1 MGASVGKE
9 GEYPMIHK
17 LKPEPKRFLI
27 RRASALPIRWNGV
40 EPLPAGVH
48 LPEEIKKRINL
59 RSIQG
64 TRTLLSADG
73 GIQIELLT
81 WPERILPDQI
91 PESLSF
97 LLPKPRE
104 KDDSD
109 IKRPFWIS
117 FAGLLLLLLS
127 ISLLPKPADTAGENT
142 VERAAVIPPRY
153 AKILLSTPG
162 RRGGGKGTLRAFQS
176 PTVQRSMRE
185 LLKNSFATSKWLS
198 SGVALRDLSKSMQG
212 TEKSGSLSGA
222 LARLAAGSGTGS
234 TRIGTS
240 AGYAE
245 GSLPVVSGQGQG
257 SKTSGLSGGGAAEE
271 GLTRDEVARVIHS
284 HMNEIRYCY
293 ETGILRNPTLSGKL
307 LVDFKINGSGR
318 VPAAGITEASLQDEG
333 VRRCLLGKLREW
345 QFPLPRGGVQVAV
358 SYPFIFKSLTR

>member
-1 MGASVGKE
+1 
-9 GEYPMIHK
+9 MIHK

-27 RRASALPIRWNGV
+27 RRPSALPIRWNGV
-40 EPLPAGVH
+40 EPLAAGVR
-48 LPEEIKKRINL
+48 LPEELKQKINL
-59 RSIQG
+59 RSFQG
-64 TRTLLSADG
+64 TRTLSSADG
-73 GIQIELLT
+73 RIQIELLS
-81 WPERILPDQI
+81 WPERILPGQI

-97 LLPKPRE
+97 LLPKSQE
-104 KDDSD
+104 KNDSD

-117 FAGLLLLLLS
+117 LAGLLLLLLS
-127 ISLLPKPADTAGENT
+127 ISLLSRTAEKIEKAD
-142 VERAAVIPPRY
+142 VIPPRY

-162 RRGGGKGTLRAFQS
+162 RRGGRKGTLRAFQS
-176 PTVQRSMRE
+176 PTVQKSMKE

-212 TEKSGSLSGA
+212 NEKAGSLSGA
-222 LARLAAGSGTGS
+222 LARLATGSGTGS

-245 GSLPVVSGQGQG
+245 GGLPVVSGQGQG
-257 SKTSGLSGGGAAEE
+257 SKNSGLSGGGAAEE

-358 SYPFIFKSLTR
+358 SYPFLFKSLTR